1 MRKILIIAAP
11 ILILALTVGAIAAM
25 GALRPKPEETAEVS
39 KGLAVFTEQAS
50 VQDVSLSV
58 AAQGEVTPRREI
70 ELVPEVSGK
79 LVYVDPS
86 FTEGGFFQKG
96 DVLMRVDDTNYRLAV
111 TRARAAVAEAEQA
124 LIREQAEGDLARAEW
139 EDLGEGEASAL
150 ALREPQMAQAEAAL
164 ASAQAMLEEAQVNL
178 GRTEIRAP
186 FEGRVRAKMAD
197 IGQYVSLGQS
207 LGRIF
212 STDMVEVRLPL
223 TDSQLALM
231 NLPLAFESSEGDPG
245 PQIRFS
251 TNVAGGLHEWTG
263 RIVRTASV
271 IDPQTR
277 VLYAIAQVDDP
288 YGQGA
293 DEGMPMAV
301 GLFVDAA
308 IEGRRLE
315 NAVVIPREALRNGE
329 QVFVVSADDTLD
341 MRRPRVIHSNP
352 EHAILAGGVEDGEQV
367 VVSPIQTPTQGLR
380 LEPLPVE
387 GDEADEPGDREEEG
401 GAGDVSIASANDG
414 EPT

>member
-11 ILILALTVGAIAAM
+11 ILIVALAAGAIFAM
-25 GALRPKPEETAEVS
+25 SALRPKPEEAAEVS
-39 KGLAVFTEQAS
+39 KGLAVFTEPAS
-50 VQDVSLSV
+50 VQDVSLTVS
-58 AAQGEVTPRREI
+58 AQGEVTPRREI

-86 FTEGGFFQKG
+86 FTEGGFFQQG
-96 DVLMRVDDTNYRLAV
+96 DILMRVDDTNYRLAV

-124 LIREQAEGDLARAEW
+124 LTREQAEADLARAEW
-139 EDLGEGEASAL
+139 EDLGEGEASPL
-150 ALREPQMAQAEAAL
+150 TLRKPQLAQAEAAL
-164 ASAQAMLEEAQVNL
+164 ASARAMLEEAQVNL

-186 FEGRVRAKMAD
+186 FDGRVRTKMAD
-197 IGQYVSLGQS
+197 IGQYVSPGQS

-212 STDMVEVRLPL
+212 STDTVEVRLPL
-223 TDSQLALM
+223 TDAQLALM
-231 NLPLAFESSEGDPG
+231 NLPLAFESSKSNPG
-245 PQIRFS
+245 PQVRFS
-251 TNVAGGLHEWTG
+251 TNIAGGVHEWTG

-277 VLYAIAQVDDP
+277 VLYAIAEVDDP
-288 YGQGA
+288 YGEGA

-308 IEGRRLE
+308 VEGRRLE
-315 NAVVIPREALRNGE
+315 NAVIIPREALRNGE
-329 QVFVVSADDTLD
+329 EVFVVNENDALD
-341 MRRPRVIHSNP
+341 IRRPRVIHSNP
-352 EHAILAGGVEDGEQV
+352 ENAILAGGVKDGEQV

-387 GDEADEPGDREEEG
+387 GADDPDQKQEEEDR
-401 GAGDVSIASANDG
+401 AGDVSIASATDG
-414 EPT
+414 EPS

>member
-11 ILILALTVGAIAAM
+11 VVIIVLAVGAIFAM
-25 GALRPKPEETAEVS
+25 GALRPEPEEAEEVS
-39 KGLAVFTEQAS
+39 KGLAVFTEPAE
-50 VQDVSLSV
+50 VQDVSLTV

-70 ELVPEVSGK
+70 DLVPEVSGK
-79 LVYVDPS
+79 VTYVDPS

-96 DVLMRVDDTNYRLAV
+96 DLLVRVDDTDYRLAV

-124 LIREQAEGDLARAEW
+124 LTREQAEAELARAEW

-150 ALREPQMAQAEAAL
+150 TLRKPQLAQAEAAL
-164 ASAQAMLEEAQVNL
+164 ASARAMLEEAQVNL
-178 GRTEIRAP
+178 RRTEIRAP
-186 FEGRVRAKMAD
+186 FDGRVRTKMAD
-197 IGQYVSLGQS
+197 IGQYVSPGQS

-212 STDMVEVRLPL
+212 STDTVEVRLPL
-223 TDSQLALM
+223 TDSQLALID
-231 NLPLAFESSEGDPG
+231 LPLAFEGGEGDPG
-245 PQIRFS
+245 PQVRFS
-251 TNVAGGLHEWTG
+251 THVAGGLHEWTG

-277 VLYAIAQVDDP
+277 VLYAIAEVDDP
-288 YGQGA
+288 YGEGA
-293 DEGMPMAV
+293 DEGVPMAV

-308 IEGRRLE
+308 IEGRRIE
-315 NAVVIPREALRNGE
+315 NAVMIPREALRNGE
-329 QVFVVSADDTLD
+329 EVFVVSDNQTLD
-341 MRRPRVIHSNP
+341 IRTPRVIHSNP
-352 EHAILAGGVEDGEQV
+352 QNAILAGGVEDGEQV

-387 GDEADEPGDREEEG
+387 GEIADEPQDGEDEER
-401 GAGDVSIASANDG
+401 AGDVSIASANDG